1 MLHTTVFLVWLL
13 INIIFLANF
22 NFASGYL
29 VIVNF
34 VYAVAAMLID
44 DPDQNKI
51 ND

>member
-1 MLHTTVFLVWLL
+1 MLYTTVFLVWLL

-22 NFASGYL
+22 NLAAGYL
-29 VIVNF
+29 VIVNL

-44 DPDQNKI
+44 DPDQDKI